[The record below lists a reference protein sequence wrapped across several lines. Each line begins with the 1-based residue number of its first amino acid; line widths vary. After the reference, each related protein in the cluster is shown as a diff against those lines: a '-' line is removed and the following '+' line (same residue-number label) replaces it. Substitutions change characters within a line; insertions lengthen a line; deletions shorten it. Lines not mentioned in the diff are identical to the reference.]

1 VRFSNNIAT
10 MKATKLILSQ
20 HPLYVKYYIRDI
32 FYSILFK
39 FIFVISSN
47 TFFLK
52 GFLLYIICL
61 SKIIFSYNMYIS
73 PLYNFFLKVCE
84 GSLLYIQSIT
94 LETYFI
100 LY

>member
-1 VRFSNNIAT
+1 MLNIT
-10 MKATKLILSQ
+10 LETYFILYFLSSYL
-20 HPLYVKYYIRDI
+20 LYLRIP
-32 FYSILFK
+32 
-39 FIFVISSN
+39 
-47 TFFLK
+47 FFLK